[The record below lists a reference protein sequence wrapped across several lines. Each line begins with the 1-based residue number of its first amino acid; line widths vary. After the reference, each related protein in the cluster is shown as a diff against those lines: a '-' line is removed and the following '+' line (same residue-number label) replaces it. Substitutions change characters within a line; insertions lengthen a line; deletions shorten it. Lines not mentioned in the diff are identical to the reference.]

1 MQWAA
6 RQQFHHRSMLMLT
19 WGAVLLLITC
29 ALWIWLG
36 FLLVDQQDVYCYRVS
51 TQCKVVTEW
60 PKQLTILGISA
71 PSSVLGAALF
81 VAGSVRKQTSA
92 HVFEVIEK
100 QKSEER
106 SRQK

>member
-1 MQWAA
+1 MSGSRHSASGHGVRLHEWPEGHASQESGHLDRRLPA
-6 RQQFHHRSMLMLT
+6 RTGSYART
-19 WGAVLLLITC
+19 ITC
-29 ALWIWLG
+29 RPAG
-36 FLLVDQQDVYCYRVS
+36 GAS
-51 TQCKVVTEW
+51 T
-60 PKQLTILGISA
+60 PFDFSA